1 MKKFFLILCCFSLYL
16 TTNAQK
22 NNNVTPPLS
31 SENTV
36 LLQAYEDSLQ
46 HLFNKIRTSKEEKQ
60 RFDACYQFIPM
71 LVKALQTPNS
81 YHFPF
86 DSLEN
91 DISILVSPDNK
102 FRIFT
107 WMVIEEKKSRLYTY
121 KYFGAIQQNSED
133 LQLMALKDESS
144 TVSSPQKVEL
154 TNEKWYGALYY
165 DIKHYQHNSEDYYLL
180 FGWDANTNQ
189 SDKKLAEVMF
199 FRDNKAIFGLPIFEV
214 LSMDGTSVDHR
225 LILEFKEGSSVNVS
239 YNEDKDMIVYDFL
252 TPEDEEAA
260 SIGKNFAYVPDGT
273 YLGMQF
279 DQTEGIWKGVSKVFN
294 YITPVSSKPKPLL
307 DDDKPTKKK
316 PKEKETKKKEN
327 TSSPKVP
334 TVNKKYKRKMKKRKK
349 KRGMF

>member
-1 MKKFFLILCCFSLYL
+1 M
-16 TTNAQK
+16 NAQK
-22 NNNVTPPLS
+22 DNTVTPIS
-31 SENTV
+31 GESMG

-60 RFDACYQFIPM
+60 RFAACYQFIPM

-81 YHFPF
+81 YYFPF

-91 DISILVSPDNK
+91 DISILTSPDNK

-121 KYFGAIQQNSED
+121 KYFGAIQQNTDE
-133 LQLMALKDESS
+133 LQLMALNDKSS
-144 TVSSPQKVEL
+144 SVSSPKTVEL
-154 TNEKWYGALYY
+154 NNEEWYGALYY
-165 DIKHYQHNSEDYYLL
+165 DIQHYQHNNEDFYLL
-180 FGWDANTNQ
+180 FGWDANTNR
-189 SDKKLAEVMF
+189 SDKKIAEVMF
-199 FRDNKAIFGLPIFEV
+199 FRDDKAIFGLPVFEV
-214 LSMDGTSVDHR
+214 LSMDGTTIDHR
-225 LILEFKEGSSVNVS
+225 LMLEFKEGSSVNVS
-239 YNEDKDMIVYDFL
+239 YNDDKEMIVYDFL

-260 SIGKNFAYVPDGT
+260 SVGKNFAYVPDGT

-294 YITPVSSKPKPLL
+294 YITPVSSKPKPIL
-307 DDDKPTKKK
+307 DDEKPAKKVKERPAKEKKNETKK
-316 PKEKETKKKEN
+316 PKT
-327 TSSPKVP
+327 P